1 MISDQDSTDSEEGIR
16 FKTTSTRIHQI
27 GSSSASSSNNRRN
40 DESSTS
46 RHDSRRPER
55 NRSRDR
61 VNNRSNNDDRNRKS
75 DRRSPVSYNRS
86 DKYRRSRSKSDDRYR
101 KKSDDRS
108 NRRSDRSFDQTDNR
122 RSKSGG
128 GSERDRKARDD
139 SRDKKIKEEE
149 LEKAR
154 KIKEEEE
161 ELEKSKKLK
170 EELERKIREEAELE
184 NERKKIKE
192 ELELRRSKSGSSD
205 LNSPTKN
212 KKVKHKKHKR
222 SKDDEQSS
230 SPKIIK
236 ENTPKKS
243 DGDFD
248 LFGPPLPPHLA
259 NKKETDEI
267 AVGPALPPHL
277 LKSKSEI
284 SETSSNNHKKVI
296 GPTLPANF
304 ESFESFNS
312 ETNLEPIS
320 DEEDYDIVGPLPDGA
335 PKNKTYYELEKRALE
350 LKLASLGGNEDDKK
364 SGREEWMVELPQVK
378 KVANLGLTA
387 RQFRAKAGPDMSDRF
402 VIFGSFRKINTFFFL
417 QILEPVGLIH
427 LMRNIGK
434 TIMECQ
440 ARKYRKL

>member
-27 GSSSASSSNNRRN
+27 GSSSSASSSQNRRN
-40 DESSTS
+40 DESSS

-61 VNNRSNNDDRNRKS
+61 VNNRSNNEDRNRKS
-75 DRRSPVSYNRS
+75 DRRSPVSYNKS
-86 DKYRRSRSKSDDRYR
+86 KRSRSKSDDRYR
-101 KKSDDRS
+101 KKSNDRS
-108 NRRSDRSFDQTDNR
+108 NRRSERSFEQNDR

-128 GSERDRKARDD
+128 GSERDRKTRDD
-139 SRDKKIKEEE
+139 SRDKKIKEDE
-149 LEKAR
+149 LEKA
-154 KIKEEEE
+154 KKLKEEE
-161 ELEKSKKLK
+161 ELEKSRKLK
-170 EELERKIREEAELE
+170 EELERKISEEELE
-184 NERKKIKE
+184 NERKQIK
-192 ELELRRSKSGSSD
+192 ELELRRSKSGSCD

-212 KKVKHKKHKR
+212 KKLKHKKHKR
-222 SKDDEQSS
+222 SKDDEYSS

-236 ENTPKKS
+236 ETTPKKS
-243 DGDFD
+243 DGDPD

-259 NKKETDEI
+259 NKMESDEI
-267 AVGPALPPHL
+267 TVGPALPPHL
-277 LKSKSEI
+277 LKSKTEI
-284 SETSSNNHKKVI
+284 PETSSNNHKKVI
-296 GPTLPANF
+296 GPTLPTNF
-304 ESFESFNS
+304 ECFNS

-378 KVANLGLTA
+378 NVANLGLTA

-402 VIFGSFRKINTFFFL
+402 VIGYLILISIFYIFIKF
-417 QILEPVGLIH
+417 LEPVGLTH
-427 LMRNIGK
+427 LMKNIGR

>member
-1 MISDQDSTDSEEGIR
+1 MISDQDSTDSEDGIR

-27 GSSSASSSNNRRN
+27 GSSASSSQNNKRN

-101 KKSDDRS
+101 KKSNDRS
-108 NRRSDRSFDQTDNR
+108 NRRSDRSFDQSDNR

-161 ELEKSKKLK
+161 LEKSRKLK
-170 EELERKIREEAELE
+170 EELERKIREETELE

-192 ELELRRSKSGSSD
+192 KLEIRRSISVSSD

-248 LFGPPLPPHLA
+248 LFGPMCPPHLA

-284 SETSSNNHKKVI
+284 PETSSNNYKKVI
-296 GPTLPANF
+296 GPTLPTN
-304 ESFESFNS
+304 FESFNS

-402 VIFGSFRKINTFFFL
+402 VNFIPFKKYIFFNFCFF
-417 QILEPVGLIH
+417 
-427 LMRNIGK
+427 
-434 TIMECQ
+434 
-440 ARKYRKL
+440 